1 VWVDGQALVVNHQ
14 LTRMDL
20 AQVLEEARRW
30 GAGIAAGA

>member
-1 VWVDGQALVVNHQ
+1 VADGK

-20 AQVLEEARRW
+20 AQILEEAKRW